1 MKGKEEKINKFVH
14 CTRQA
19 IHTAT
24 FSQYIKISFV
34 FWKLFFFNSKGLSIT
49 LPALFGTLRDTIT
62 CSSLSMESSC
72 FPAGCRKFLFLGACQ
87 IMDVCR
93 EGDSG
98 VRVKFIF
105 FLFVIFTFGYI
116 RVKKQESWKREEIIF
131 LSQSLIYHL
140 FAVFYLHTTLS
151 YKCNFSTSSK
161 LRLAIN
167 TVRSLLSDC
176 YSITLGK

>member
-1 MKGKEEKINKFVH
+1 MVH

-34 FWKLFFFNSKGLSIT
+34 FVKSFFFLYWKGLSIT

-93 EGDSG
+93 ERDSG

-105 FLFVIFTFGYI
+105 ALFIFLLWLHSS
-116 RVKKQESWKREEIIF
+116 KKQESSKREEIIF
-131 LSQSLIYHL
+131 WSLSLIYL
-140 FAVFYLHTTLS
+140 PFSVF
-151 YKCNFSTSSK
+151 FF
-161 LRLAIN
+161 
-167 TVRSLLSDC
+167 LLTYC
-176 YSITLGK
+176 LVI